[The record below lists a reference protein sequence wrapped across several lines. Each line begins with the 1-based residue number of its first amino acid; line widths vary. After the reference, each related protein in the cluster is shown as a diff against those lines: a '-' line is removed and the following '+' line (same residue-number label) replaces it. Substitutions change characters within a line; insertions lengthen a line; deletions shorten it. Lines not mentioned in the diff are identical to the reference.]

1 MLMQALIRLALI
13 GAAMLAPSVATAS
26 STTGGYV
33 TGIYVNDIGAAL
45 IDVSGTRTT
54 PPACS
59 TSAFAVSITTAT
71 GQAMLA
77 QLLSAMH
84 NKTRVNLVGSTNCS
98 VWPDRETIIQA
109 YTYP

>member
-1 MLMQALIRLALI
+1 MQTLIRFALI
-13 GAAMLAPSVATAS
+13 GAAMLAPSVAAAS
-26 STTGGYV
+26 STTGRYV
-33 TGIYVNDIGAAL
+33 TGIYVNDIGAAF

-59 TSAFAVSITTAT
+59 TSAFAVGVIAAT

-77 QLLSAMH
+77 QFLSAMH
-84 NKTRVNLVGSTNCS
+84 STAHVNLVGSTNCS
-98 VWPDRETIIQA
+98 VWPDRETIIQT